1 MKSHSII
8 PIFLPEL
15 ACPHQCVFCNQRNI
29 TAVESLPSE
38 EDVLEI
44 IESHLKTIK
53 AAGRT
58 CEIAFFGGSFTGL
71 PIDEQEK
78 YLKLAAPFVENG
90 DINGIRISTR
100 PDYID
105 DEILDVLKKY
115 HVKTIEIGAQSM
127 DEDILRHSG
136 RGHTSEDVRRAAQL
150 IKSAGFTLGI
160 QMMIGLPGDT
170 AEKSLETAQEIVK
183 LGAEGTRIYP
193 LLVLEDTALAE
204 MYKEGKYEPLS
215 LSEAVNQ
222 TAPIYQLFE
231 ENDVLIYKCG
241 LHPSE
246 FLHNGKLLAG
256 PWHPAFRQL
265 VQASI
270 FMIKANILLQKDE
283 KIIGF
288 EVHPSDIN
296 AALGF
301 EKGNLKE
308 LQKNRPDF
316 RILQN
321 VNVEKGEIHA
331 IYN

>member
-1 MKSHSII
+1 
-8 PIFLPEL
+8 
-15 ACPHQCVFCNQRNI
+15 
-29 TAVESLPSE
+29 
-38 EDVLEI
+38 
-44 IESHLKTIK
+44 
-53 AAGRT
+53 
-58 CEIAFFGGSFTGL
+58 
-71 PIDEQEK
+71 
-78 YLKLAAPFVENG
+78 
-90 DINGIRISTR
+90 
-100 PDYID
+100 
-105 DEILDVLKKY
+105 
-115 HVKTIEIGAQSM
+115 M
-127 DEDILRHSG
+127 DEDILRRSG
-136 RGHTSEDVRRAAQL
+136 RGHSSEDVRNAAKQ
-150 IKSAGFTLGI
+150 IKAAGFTLGI

-170 AEKSLETAQEIVK
+170 AEKSLETAREIVK

-246 FLHNGKLLAG
+246 FLYNGKLLAG

-270 FMIKANILLQKDE
+270 FIKKANILLQKDE

-308 LQKNRPDF
+308 LQGLRPGF
-316 RILQN
+316 RISQKTDIR
-321 VNVEKGEIHA
+321 KGEIRQ
-331 IYN
+331 IYD